1 MGTSGRSGRW
11 GNCQARHWG
20 LVLFP
25 NPTTAFP
32 ADCQASA
39 DRRPVA
45 SANGSCVSPSLHLA
59 APRFPLRLLAE
70 VAART
75 HRVVVTE
82 HPPCV
87 AVEGCPGHSVKQ
99 EERRNCGRRDPV
111 RVAGWPS
118 GEGVVARLLWPAEP
132 PTAPQ
137 PKPLL
142 TLPLGEVLQLPTIR
156 SGGNWGRAW
165 MQGREGRTEAGT
177 QGGGGVSHRRPSAP
191 TQGPRPSTS
200 VMKLACPGE
209 VAASAS

>member
-1 MGTSGRSGRW
+1 MGELPGSTLGS
-11 GNCQARHWG
+11 C
-20 LVLFP
+20 
-25 NPTTAFP
+25 AFP
-32 ADCQASA
+32 ESHHGVPGRLPGQRRQASGGF
-39 DRRPVA
+39 RERQ
-45 SANGSCVSPSLHLA
+45 
-59 APRFPLRLLAE
+59 LRLPLPAPGCTPLPAE
-70 VAART
+70 APGRGGRPYGVTRT

-111 RVAGWPS
+111 RAAGRPS

-165 MQGREGRTEAGT
+165 MQGQEGRTEAGT